1 MTKSARVT
9 RWFRKPFKRPI
20 IYKNIT
26 MLCYYLT
33 QTSKRLKAAAE
44 SIGDRIIG
52 LFRRPDAV
60 TQTSCKAEPN
70 NLVSG
75 IGRSMNTG
83 QWSQLTQ
90 SHAPGFTLFTFFG
103 DRQ

>member
-1 MTKSARVT
+1 M
-9 RWFRKPFKRPI
+9 

-70 NLVSG
+70 NLASG

-90 SHAPGFTLFTFFG
+90 SHAPGFSLFTFFG